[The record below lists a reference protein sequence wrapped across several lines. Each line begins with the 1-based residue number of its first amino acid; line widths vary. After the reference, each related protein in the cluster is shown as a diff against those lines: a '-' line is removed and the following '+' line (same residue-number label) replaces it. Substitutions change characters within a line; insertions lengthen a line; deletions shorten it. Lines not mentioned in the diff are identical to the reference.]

1 MEVFK
6 MTGRPYLIVRSVTQ
20 AFRAREVLAKAHI
33 YSDIERTPSF
43 LVGRGCSYC
52 VRVPAGRI
60 QQVVN
65 VLQHQPGLDFM
76 IFGERGERIL

>member
-1 MEVFK
+1 

-20 AFRAREVLAKAHI
+20 ALRVRELLARAGI
-33 YSDIERTPSF
+33 YSDIEKTPSF

-52 VRVPAGRI
+52 IRLSAAKIR
-60 QQVVN
+60 QAAD
-65 VLQHQPGLDFM
+65 VLQNQPGLDIM

>member
-1 MEVFK
+1 M
-6 MTGRPYLIVRSVTQ
+6 GRPYLIVRSVTQ
-20 AFRAREVLAKAHI
+20 ALRAREALSRARI

-52 VRVPAGRI
+52 IRI
-60 QQVVN
+60 DSIRIRQAAY
-65 VLQHQPGLDFM
+65 VLQNQPGLDFM